1 MLLYSSLCGTKGL
14 GHALQRVLPS
24 GPSLFFFLLE
34 NTKKLRQLVIR
45 IPFFI
50 MGNSWTFGKL
60 TNITVFTILVME
72 QDGKT
77 ALS

>member
-50 MGNSWTFGKL
+50 MGNS
-60 TNITVFTILVME
+60 
-72 QDGKT
+72 
-77 ALS
+77 